1 MSNRRDRVPTSTVR
15 LTPAQF
21 QVLEALAAHGP
32 AQLQTNRV
40 FEAYEHNGRRFVGLR
55 GNVRRALISARW
67 ISHDGAAGTWSI
79 TDLGRELA
87 AREEARRAR
96 NDVIA

>member
-1 MSNRRDRVPTSTVR
+1 MGGPRTVPTATVR

-32 AQLQTNRV
+32 AQLQTNRI
-40 FEAYEHNGRRFVGLR
+40 FQAYEHAGRRYVGLR
-55 GNVRRALISARW
+55 GNVRRSLISARW
-67 ISHDGAAGTWSI
+67 IHHDGAAGTWSL
-79 TDLGRELA
+79 TDAGRELA

-96 NDVIA
+96 KDVIA